1 MVAHNTIP
9 RATGTK
15 SSFFP
20 AIVAIIVVG
29 AVFLIVSSSFS
40 GGVYDYEIKAL
51 RADWNS
57 MMGAEVK
64 VSGTVVPGSIRGD
77 AAKLDI
83 TFDVQDAEG
92 NKISAHYAKVLPD
105 PFAENREVI
114 LEGTVKENY
123 LIEANKMTVKCPS
136 RYQDGTMSEEESQ
149 KYYRERHVGPPGYQP
164 DPAPAVPGS

>member
-9 RATGTK
+9 RPTGGK

-20 AIVAIIVVG
+20 AIIAIVVVG
-29 AVFLIVSSSFS
+29 AVFLIVTSSFS

-51 RADWNS
+51 RSDWNT
-57 MMGAEVK
+57 MIGAEVK

-77 AAKLDI
+77 AARLDI

-114 LEGTVKENY
+114 LEGTVQDNY

-136 RYQDGTMSEEESQ
+136 RYQDGTMSEEESEQ
-149 KYYRERHVGPPGYQP
+149 YYRERHVGAPGYQA
-164 DPAPAVPGS
+164 APPVNVPGS